1 MKIIKIIKTIVN
13 KLLNALFFLFLIGF
27 LALILSS
34 AWVLVPVQQE
44 EPVEKIIEIPYGYN
58 SSEIRL
64 LLEEE
69 GLIRPHNYI
78 FPIVTKMLKIDSR
91 LQSGEY
97 QLSSSHNLLQII
109 ELLVKGKVIRYRIT
123 IPEGFQH
130 RQIARLLA
138 DRKIV
143 DYDGFIELIKENTQ
157 YKEGYLFPD
166 TYEFP
171 KNFGAENVLKAMQ
184 KNFEE
189 VVYKQVN
196 PDQQFPEGLNFAQII
211 ILASIIEKEALGTED
226 KPSIASVFYNRLSKG
241 MLLQSCATVQYLLDK
256 PQERLREKDL
266 AIDSP
271 FNTYLY
277 PGLPPEPI
285 CNPGLESIMAAVHP
299 AEEDYLYFVLGKE
312 GKHIFSKTYQE
323 HLNNKP

>member
-13 KLLNALFFLFLIGF
+13 KFLNALFFLFLIGF
-27 LALILSS
+27 LALILSA

-44 EPVEKIIEIPYGYN
+44 ESVEKIIEIPYGYN

-78 FPIVTKMLKIDSR
+78 FPIVTKMLKIDSK

-97 QLSSSHNLLQII
+97 QLSSSQNLLQII

-171 KNFGAENVLKAMQ
+171 KKFGAENVLKAMQ

-196 PDQQFPEGLNFAQII
+196 PDQQFPEGLNFTQII

-226 KPSIASVFYNRLSKG
+226 KPRIASVFYNRLSKG

-285 CNPGLESIMAAVHP
+285 CNPGLESIIAAVHP
-299 AEEDYLYFVLGKE
+299 AQEDYLYFVLGKE

>member
-13 KLLNALFFLFLIGF
+13 KLLNALFFLSLIGF
-27 LALILSS
+27 LALILSA

-97 QLSSSHNLLQII
+97 QLSSSQNLLQII

-226 KPSIASVFYNRLSKG
+226 KPRIASVFYNRLSKG
-241 MLLQSCATVQYLLDK
+241 MLLQSCATVQYLLNK

-266 AIDSP
+266 AINSP

-299 AEEDYLYFVLGKE
+299 AQEDYLYFVLGKE